1 MSETM
6 MGLVNYAPQPHS
18 VALREVPLPELKE
31 DEVLLEVKAV
41 AICGS
46 DLHQYHGKH
55 SWKVNYPVILGHEFA
70 GCVARTGRPGSS
82 FKPGE
87 RVTSETAAVVDPDS
101 PFVRAGLYNLDP
113 HRLGF
118 GYGVNGAMTKFVAV
132 PERCLHRL
140 PDNLSFETAALT
152 EPCCVAFNA
161 VCVNC
166 HIRPGDS
173 VVVLGPGPIG
183 LLCARMAE
191 LSGAS
196 PLVVVGLPNDAVRLE
211 FARKMGATLTLN
223 TPAEETVARVRA
235 LGDGYGVDVV
245 IDASGASASLKLALE
260 LVRPGGRISKVG
272 WGPQPCNFSLDL
284 LVAKGVTLRGSF
296 SHNWPIWRRVIAM
309 LASGQLD
316 VKPIVNRVAP
326 LPDWKACFD
335 EMDKGSLVKSVL
347 KP

>member
-6 MGLVNYAPQPHS
+6 LGLVNYAPQPLS
-18 VALREVPLPELKE
+18 VALREVPVPGLKD
-31 DEVLLEVKAV
+31 DEVLLEVQAV

-46 DLHQYHGKH
+46 DLHQYHGKN

-70 GCVARTGRPGSS
+70 GRVARTGRSSSS
-82 FKPGE
+82 FQPGD
-87 RVTSETAAVVDPDS
+87 RVTSETAAVVDANS

-118 GYGVNGAMTKFVAV
+118 GYGVNGAMTKFVSV
-132 PERCLHRL
+132 PQRCLHRL

-152 EPCCVAFNA
+152 EPCCVAYNA
-161 VCVNC
+161 ICVNC
-166 HIRPGDS
+166 HVRPGDS

-196 PLVVVGLPNDAVRLE
+196 PLVVVGLPADATRLE
-211 FARKMGATLTLN
+211 FAKKMGATLTLA
-223 TPAEETVARVRA
+223 TPAQETVARVKA
-235 LGDGYGVDVV
+235 LGDTYGVDVV
-245 IDASGASASLKLALE
+245 IDASGASASLKLALD

-272 WGPQPCNFSLDL
+272 WGPQPCDFSLDP
-284 LVAKGVTLRGSF
+284 LVAKGVTLQGSF
-296 SHNWPIWRRVIAM
+296 SHNWPIWQRVISM
-309 LASGQLD
+309 LSSGQLD
-316 VKPIVNRVAP
+316 VSPILNRVAP
-326 LPDWKACFD
+326 LPEWKSCFD
-335 EMDKGSLVKSVL
+335 EMEKGNLVKAVL

>member
-6 MGLVNYAPQPHS
+6 LGLVNYAPQPLS
-18 VALREVPLPELKE
+18 VALRELPVPQIKE
-31 DEVLLEVKAV
+31 SDVLLEIEAV

-46 DLHQYHGKH
+46 DLHQYHGKN
-55 SWKVNYPVILGHEFA
+55 SWKVNYPVVLGHEFA
-70 GCVARTGRPGSS
+70 GRVVKTGGSNS
-82 FKPGE
+82 GFKLGD
-87 RVTSETAAVVDPDS
+87 RATSETAAVLDPNS
-101 PFVRAGLYNLDP
+101 PFVRSGLYNLDP

-152 EPCCVAFNA
+152 EPCCVAYNA

-166 HIRPGDS
+166 HVRPGDS

-183 LLCARMAE
+183 ILCARMAQ
-191 LSGAS
+191 LSGAH
-196 PLVVVGLPNDAVRLE
+196 PIIVVGLPNDAIRLE
-211 FARKMGATLTLN
+211 IAKKMGATLTL
-223 TPAEETVARVRA
+223 TSTAEETAAHIKA
-235 LGDGYGVDVV
+235 LGDGFGVDVV

-260 LVRPGGRISKVG
+260 LVRPNGKISKVG
-272 WGPQPCNFSLDL
+272 WGPQPFNFSLDP
-284 LVAKGVTLRGSF
+284 LVAKGVTLQGSF
-296 SHNWPIWRRVIAM
+296 SHNWPIWQRVISM

-316 VKPIVNRVAP
+316 VAPILNRVAP
-326 LPDWKACFD
+326 LTDWKTSFD
-335 EMDKGSLVKSVL
+335 DMDKGTVVKVVL